1 MSLHGGRF
9 AGGLQL
15 LACRDAIVS
24 LRGHP
29 FIKDLKILFINLSST
44 VRDERAGSL
53 AFVCDVK

>member
-1 MSLHGGRF
+1 
-9 AGGLQL
+9 L